1 MKNRQPW
8 KRERNWLA
16 RHPLM
21 MKGCAHGKTGK
32 AIRRNQKMKLKSEV
46 AANSM

>member
-1 MKNRQPW
+1 MKKEKPW

-21 MKGCAHGKTGK
+21 MKGCAHGKTRK
-32 AIRRNQKMKLKSEV
+32 AERRGQKVKLVLEV
-46 AANSM
+46 SSNTD